1 MAGKVSPIPEG
12 YRTITPYLVL
22 KGAAEAIDLYAKAFG
37 AVELI
42 RLPGPDG
49 SFMHAEVKI
58 GDSILMLSDEFPDW
72 GQLGPIARGG
82 VDLHD
87 HALRPGLRRL
97 VPAGRRRRGRT
108 ATQPPKDE
116 FWGDR
121 FAKVTDPF
129 GHQWAFAT
137 HIEDVSP
144 EEMATRMAAM
154 GPPC

>member
-49 SFMHAEVKI
+49 SVMHAEVKI

-82 VDLHD
+82 STCTIMLYVLDCDASFQRAVD
-87 HALRPGLRRL
+87 
-97 VPAGRRRRGRT
+97 AGCT

-116 FWGDR
+116 FW
-121 FAKVTDPF
+121 VT
-129 GHQWAFAT
+129 A
-137 HIEDVSP
+137 SP
-144 EEMATRMAAM
+144 R
-154 GPPC
+154 